1 VSSRVSC
8 SLLIREK
15 APLKKEK
22 TVDVITAITGRRS
35 IRQYKG
41 DPIED
46 GDLAEVLEAVR
57 WAPSWANTQSWEIII
72 VKDPEA
78 KRKLADTLPAGNP
91 ACSSFNEAPVVI
103 VACARRGKAGYFKGA
118 AVTDK
123 GDWYMFDVALA
134 MQNLTLAAY
143 ARGLGTVLVGFFDA
157 NKVAHLLN
165 IPEDVAVVAMT
176 PLGYPDREAK
186 PTPRKALHDFV
197 SYDTFG
203 CR

>member
-1 VSSRVSC
+1 M
-8 SLLIREK
+8 
-15 APLKKEK
+15 
-22 TVDVITAITGRRS
+22 DVITAITGRRS

-103 VACARRGKAGYFKGA
+103 VACTRRGKAGHFKGA

-165 IPEDVAVVAMT
+165 IPEDVAVVTMT

-197 SYDTFG
+197 SYDTLG

>member
-1 VSSRVSC
+1 
-8 SLLIREK
+8 
-15 APLKKEK
+15 
-22 TVDVITAITGRRS
+22 VDVITAITGRRS
-35 IRQYKG
+35 IRKYKG

-46 GDLAEVLEAVR
+46 RDLAEVLEAVR
-57 WAPSWANTQSWEIII
+57 WSPSWANTQSWEVVI
-72 VKDPEA
+72 VKDPET

-91 ACSSFNEAPVVI
+91 ACSSFSEAPIVI
-103 VACARRGKAGYFKGA
+103 VACARRGKAGYFKGK

-157 NKVAHLLN
+157 NKVAHLLD
-165 IPEDVAVVAMT
+165 IPEEVAVVAMT
-176 PLGYPDREAK
+176 PLGYPDGEAN
-186 PTPRKALHDFV
+186 PTPRKPLHDFV
-197 SYDTFG
+197 SYGMCG

>member
-1 VSSRVSC
+1 MD
-8 SLLIREK
+8 L
-15 APLKKEK
+15 
-22 TVDVITAITGRRS
+22 ITAITGRRS
-35 IRQYKG
+35 VRKYTG
-41 DPIED
+41 DPVKESD
-46 GDLAEVLEAVR
+46 VAAVLEALR
-57 WAPSWANTQSWEIII
+57 WAPSWANTQSWEIVI
-72 VKDPEA
+72 VKDPET
-78 KRKLADTLPAGNP
+78 KRKLGETLPAGNP

-103 VACARRGKAGYFKGA
+103 VACARRGKAGYFKGT

-157 NKVAHLLN
+157 EKVAHLLN
-165 IPEDVAVVAMT
+165 IPEEVAVVAMT
-176 PLGYPDREAK
+176 PLGYPDGEVK

-197 SYDTFG
+197 SYETFG